1 MNEETILE
9 SPNNKKPLKD
19 DKKQIKQESTNKKKK
34 VGTAGIAGIA
44 GVAGF
49 SAGIMTPVDVYAENA
64 DNTDDEILNEVAS
77 ETEIPPTDG
86 EEIHEWHEI
95 SVATNVNDSMSF
107 NEAFAAARHEVGAG
121 GVFEWHGH
129 AYNTY
134 YSEEWNA
141 MSQEEKDDYLS
152 DVNHTLSHNPNDH
165 EIPNDDNN
173 GEAFGDEVP
182 DPDENDTIEP
192 NQDEEL
198 YSVEAEPTDEV
209 EPIDPDT
216 IDELEPTDELGPIDA
231 VDPEVEVDS
240 INVLDSG
247 DEVNPI
253 DEVNSIDELDPM
265 EEIDPIGTNDIN
277 DQDFEPEDFLDNEN
291 PDIDEFAFD
300 DFEPGVTIDNDM
312 NMDEFV

>member
-19 DKKQIKQESTNKKKK
+19 DKKPVKQEGANKKKK
-34 VGTAGIAGIA
+34 PGAAGIAGIA

-49 SAGIMTPVDVYAENA
+49 AAGIMTPVDVYAENA
-64 DNTDDEILNEVAS
+64 DNTDDEIINEVES
-77 ETEIPPTDG
+77 ETEIPPTG
-86 EEIHEWHEI
+86 NEEIQEWHEI

-121 GVFEWHGH
+121 GVFVWHGRE
-129 AYNTY
+129 YNTY

-152 DVNHTLSHNPNDH
+152 NVNHTLSHNPNDH
-165 EIPNDDNN
+165 EIPSDDNN
-173 GEAFGDEVP
+173 GEALGDEVP

-192 NQDEEL
+192 YQDEEL
-198 YSVEAEPTDEV
+198 HSVEVEPTDEV

-231 VDPEVEVDS
+231 MDPEVEVDS

-247 DEVNPI
+247 DEV
-253 DEVNSIDELDPM
+253 DSIDELDPM

-277 DQDFEPEDFLDNEN
+277 DPDFEPEDFLDNEN